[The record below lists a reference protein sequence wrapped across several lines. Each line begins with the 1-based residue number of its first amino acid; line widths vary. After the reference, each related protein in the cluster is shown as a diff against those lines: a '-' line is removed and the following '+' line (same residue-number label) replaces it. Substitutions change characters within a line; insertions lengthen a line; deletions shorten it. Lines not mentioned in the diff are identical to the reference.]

1 MKPEAPSP
9 QQLEEHA
16 LTAYQEGRLEDG
28 IEGFKSACQAYRAQ
42 GDEGKTAEMANNLSV
57 ALLQAKRPQEALK
70 ALEGTTE
77 VFLKLGDKHRAA
89 QAFGNLGAALEACG
103 NVADA
108 EVAYRQAADLFS
120 NLGDVENRDYT
131 LQALS
136 RLQLR
141 LGKPLEAITTMQTSL
156 EKKQRPGI
164 RDRLLR
170 RLLSLP
176 YRLLGR

>member
-9 QQLEEHA
+9 KQLEEHA
-16 LTAYQEGRLEDG
+16 LIAYQEGRLEDG
-28 IEGFKSACQAYRAQ
+28 IEGFNAAHNAYQAQ

-57 ALLQAKRPQEALK
+57 VLLQAKRPKEALK

-77 VFLKLGDKHRAA
+77 VFLRLGDTQHAA

-103 NVADA
+103 DVAAA
-108 EVAYRQAADLFS
+108 ELAYRRAADLFS
-120 NLGDVENRDYT
+120 NLGDVENQDYT

-156 EKKQRPGI
+156 EAKPRPGI
-164 RDRLLR
+164 RDRWLR
-170 RLLSLP
+170 RLLRLP

>member
-16 LTAYQEGRLEDG
+16 LIAYQEGRLEDG
-28 IEGFKSACQAYRAQ
+28 IEGFKAACQAYHAQ

-77 VFLKLGDKHRAA
+77 VFLRLGDKHRAA
-89 QAFGNLGAALEACG
+89 QAFGNHGAALEACG
-103 NVADA
+103 DIADA

-156 EKKQRPGI
+156 ETKQRPGM

-170 RLLSLP
+170 RLLRLP